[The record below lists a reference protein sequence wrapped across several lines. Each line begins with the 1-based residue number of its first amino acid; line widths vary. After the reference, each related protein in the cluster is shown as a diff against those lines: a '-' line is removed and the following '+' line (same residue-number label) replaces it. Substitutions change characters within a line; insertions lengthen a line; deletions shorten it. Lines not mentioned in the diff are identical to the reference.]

1 MIIGFNIRLIFAFFF
16 KAHNVTLILMAL
28 SPHLTLLLRE
38 SGMPR
43 FAAFG
48 PILNQL
54 EKHEK
59 DMVFYLS
66 DFHI

>member
-1 MIIGFNIRLIFAFFF
+1 MIIGFNIRPIFAFFF
-16 KAHNVTLILMAL
+16 DNVTLILMAL

-38 SGMPR
+38 SEMPR

-48 PILNQL
+48 PILNPP

-59 DMVFYLS
+59 DMVFNLS